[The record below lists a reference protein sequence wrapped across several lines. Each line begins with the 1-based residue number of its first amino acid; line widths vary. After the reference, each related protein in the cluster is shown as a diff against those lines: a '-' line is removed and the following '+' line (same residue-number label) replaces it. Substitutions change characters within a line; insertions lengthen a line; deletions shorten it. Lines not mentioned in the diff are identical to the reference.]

1 MKNTIFRIVLCELF
15 HPLIFGKDENSDKNI
30 DGHFLVLNSYSRYF
44 SNNGEEEDEDDDED
58 DDEDEDEDEDEDDD
72 EYDEYE
78 ETIPLYDSNI
88 FEIVEKDI
96 SYLSAPGGRKSLP
109 NINHPL
115 INHSLIRNYRKIVK
129 QWLRFEIAHC
139 IVLSGGE
146 YVAILKTF
154 WIKIIIRAFK
164 NAFKRK
170 MWKIHSE
177 RLKGIRITTQNQ
189 SLLKGL
195 LNKLS

>member
-1 MKNTIFRIVLCELF
+1 MNPLFKIALCELF
-15 HPLIFGKDENSDKNI
+15 HPFIFGKDENSDKNI
-30 DGHFLVLNSYSRYF
+30 DGHFLVINSYTRNYF
-44 SNNGEEEDEDDDED
+44 INNNEEEEEEEDDDDDGD
-58 DDEDEDEDEDEDDD
+58 DDDGDDD
-72 EYDEYE
+72 EYEEYE
-78 ETIPLYDSNI
+78 ETIPLYNSNI

-96 SYLSAPGGRKSLP
+96 TYLKTPGTRKTLP

-115 INHSLIRNYRKIVK
+115 INHPLVRNYRHIVEHG
-129 QWLRFEIAHC
+129 LRFEIAHC

-146 YVAILKTF
+146 YIAILKTF

-170 MWKIHSE
+170 IWKIHSE

-195 LNKLS
+195 LNKPS